1 LIILVMGVAGC
12 GKSTVGALLAKRLGA
27 TFIEADDF
35 HSPENR
41 AKMAA
46 GVPLTDQDRTP
57 WLQRLRQELVAGKGD
72 HVIACSAL
80 KAAYRKILAAD
91 RIIYLKGSAA
101 LIAKRLAARKGH
113 FFNPNLLESQLA
125 TLEEPANAMTFS
137 IFETPEAIVAAA
149 IKELGHGT
157 H

>member
-27 TFIEADDF
+27 GFIEADDF

-80 KAAYRKILAAD
+80 KAAYRKILAPD
-91 RIIYLKGSAA
+91 RVIYLKGSQA
-101 LIAKRLAARKGH
+101 LIAKRLAARAGH
-113 FFNPNLLESQLA
+113 FFNPTLLEDQLA
-125 TLEEPANAMTFS
+125 TLEEPKNAW
-137 IFETPEAIVAAA
+137 IFNISQPPEAIVEE
-149 IKELGHGT
+149 IVNGT
-157 H
+157 S